1 MRNFLLFTLLL
12 GGLFS
17 FIITNF
23 VTLDENYELLLD
35 NSGPYIG
42 AEFPKQLG
50 FTGKGVK
57 IGVIDTG
64 INLNH
69 PDFFNQDQTSRFL
82 KGYDFVDND
91 TVPQDTNGH
100 GTQVTGIIAAD
111 GQLKGIAPMTEIF
124 SYRVSSDGESV
135 PSNLIIKAINQ
146 AIEDK
151 VDIINISLGVNMTHN
166 KIDEAVNNAINQGI
180 VVVAAAGNSGP
191 EKSTIGSPAR
201 NPNAITVGATY
212 NNQDSS
218 MVSTLVVGETQFQV
232 LPMLGTDIISDPISA
247 DIIFGKYSR
256 DNDFDD
262 IDVRGKIVLA
272 ERGGELNEI
281 VFFSDKEIFASK
293 NGAKGLIVYNNQP
306 GIFFGE
312 LIHEYV
318 SADYYPSI
326 PTVSMTREEGLELKK
341 ILETETSGTLN
352 IFNHPDFI
360 ATFSSRGPV
369 SPFYQKPDLVAPGV
383 FVNTTS
389 LKNFYNIT
397 SGTSYA
403 APHVSGAIAL
413 LLEKNPDL
421 TPQEIKSILVTT
433 SNIITD
439 QYNKEFEFNAGGAGR
454 IDLKKA
460 FNSKLIFEPPKLIF
474 NLSEHKISEE
484 QEIKINS
491 LNGIVNIQKVKFS
504 DVEGIKF
511 DYEIKN
517 STLYITAKLIENE
530 SNIFETRALI
540 TDDNDDV
547 VYQIPII
554 VRVNEATIVIIET
567 ENELSFQI
575 KQPLDWEYAKITITN
590 SETFEERNISIT
602 PKKIESLKLYDAGRY
617 WIEANVKSNENTFD
631 VYEVYDIKEDLSE
644 QKPIVENSELP
655 ERALIILGI
664 IFSIV
669 IVVGLKFRKNYW
681 IWGPAFLISVE
692 TSLNFVK
699 FSPNIC
705 ANFFADIS

>member
-491 LNGIVNIQKVKFS
+491 LNEIVNIQKVKFS

-530 SNIFETRALI
+530 SDIFETRALI

-669 IVVGLKFRKNYW
+669 IVVGLKFRKNY
-681 IWGPAFLISVE
+681 
-692 TSLNFVK
+692 
-699 FSPNIC
+699 
-705 ANFFADIS
+705 

>member
-1 MRNFLLFTLLL
+1 MRNFLFFTLLL

-17 FIITNF
+17 FVIVNF
-23 VTLDENYELLLD
+23 ITLDENSELFLD

-42 AEFPKQLG
+42 AEFPKELG
-50 FTGKGVK
+50 FTGKGIK

-64 INLNH
+64 INLSH
-69 PDFFNQDQTSRFL
+69 PDFFNQDETSRFL

-111 GQLKGIAPMTEIF
+111 GQLKGIAPMAEIF

-146 AIEDK
+146 AVEDR

-166 KIDEAVNNAINQGI
+166 KIDEAVNNAIKQGI

-191 EKSTIGSPAR
+191 DKSTIGSPAK

-212 NNQDSS
+212 NNRDSS
-218 MVSTLVVGETQFQV
+218 MVSTLEVEDTQFQV
-232 LPMLGTDIISDPISA
+232 LPMLGTDTISDPISA
-247 DIIFGKYSR
+247 EIVFGKYSR
-256 DNDFDD
+256 ENDFDG

-272 ERGGELNEI
+272 ERGGETPDEI
-281 VFFSDKEIFASK
+281 VFFSDKEIFASN

-318 SADYYPSI
+318 SEDYYPTI
-326 PTVSMTREEGLELKK
+326 PTVSMTREEGLELRT

-352 IFNHPDFI
+352 VFNHPDFL

-369 SPFYQKPDLVAPGV
+369 SPFYLKPDLVAPGV

-413 LLEKNPDL
+413 LLEKNPDF
-421 TPQEIKSILVTT
+421 TPHEIKSILVTT
-433 SNIITD
+433 SDIITD
-439 QYNKEFEFNAGGAGR
+439 EYKKEFEFDAGGAGR

-460 FNSKLIFEPPKLIF
+460 FNSELIFEPPKLIF
-474 NLSEHKISEE
+474 NLSEHKTLEE
-484 QEIKINS
+484 NEIKISS
-491 LNGIVNIQKVKFS
+491 LYGNINIQKVEFS
-504 DVEGIKF
+504 DIENVEF
-511 DYEIKN
+511 DYEIRD
-517 STLYITAKLIENE
+517 SELYITSKLIEKE
-530 SNIFETRALI
+530 LGDFETRAFI
-540 TDDNDDV
+540 TNNDIM
-547 VYQIPII
+547 YQIPII
-554 VRVNEATIVIIET
+554 VRVSEASIVISES
-567 ENELSFQI
+567 ENELSFQV
-575 KQPLDWEYAKITITN
+575 KRPLDWDYAKITVTN
-590 SETFEERNISIT
+590 SETFEERSISIT
-602 PKKIESLKLYDAGRY
+602 PNKIESLKLYDPGTY
-617 WIEANVKSNENTFD
+617 WIEANVKSSEDTFD
-631 VYEVYDIKEDLSE
+631 VYEFYEIKKDLSE
-644 QKPIVENSELP
+644 EKPIVENSELP

-664 IFSIV
+664 IFGIV
-669 IVVGLKFRKNYW
+669 VLVGLKLRKNY
-681 IWGPAFLISVE
+681 
-692 TSLNFVK
+692 
-699 FSPNIC
+699 
-705 ANFFADIS
+705 

>member
-1 MRNFLLFTLLL
+1 MMNMRNFLFFTLLL

-17 FIITNF
+17 FVITNF
-23 VTLDENYELLLD
+23 VSLEENYELLLD

-42 AEFPKQLG
+42 AEFPKELG
-50 FTGKGVK
+50 FTGKGIK

-64 INLNH
+64 INLSH
-69 PDFFNQDQTSRFL
+69 PDFFNQDETSRFL

-111 GQLKGIAPMTEIF
+111 GQLKGIAPMAEIF

-146 AIEDK
+146 AVEDR

-166 KIDEAVNNAINQGI
+166 KIDNAVNYAINQGI
-180 VVVAAAGNSGP
+180 VVVTAAGNSGP
-191 EKSTIGSPAR
+191 DKSTIGSPAR

-212 NNQDSS
+212 NNRDSS
-218 MVSTLVVGETQFQV
+218 MVSTLEVGKTQFQV
-232 LPMLGTDIISDPISA
+232 LPMLGTDIILEPISTE
-247 DIIFGKYSR
+247 IVFGKYSR
-256 DNDFDD
+256 ENDFDN
-262 IDVRGKIVLA
+262 IDVKGKIVLA
-272 ERGGELNEI
+272 ERGGESLDEI

-318 SADYYPSI
+318 SEDYYPSI

-341 ILETETSGTLN
+341 ILESETVGILN
-352 IFNHPDFI
+352 VFNHPDFI

-421 TPQEIKSILVTT
+421 TPHEIKSILVTT
-433 SNIITD
+433 SDVITD
-439 QYNKEFEFNAGGAGR
+439 QYGKEFEFDAGGAGR

-460 FNSKLIFEPPKLIF
+460 FNSKLVFDPPKLIF
-474 NLSEHKISEE
+474 NLSEHKTSEE
-484 QEIKINS
+484 REIKINS
-491 LNGIVNIQKVKFS
+491 LEGSINIQKVEFS
-504 DVEGIKF
+504 GLDSIEF
-511 DYEIKN
+511 NYEIN
-517 STLYITAKLIENE
+517 DSTLYITSKLIENE
-530 SNIFETRALI
+530 SGNFETRAFI
-540 TDDNDDV
+540 TNSDV
-547 VYQIPII
+547 MYQIPII
-554 VRVNEATIVIIET
+554 VRVSEASIIILET
-567 ENELSFQI
+567 ENELSFQV
-575 KQPLDWEYAKITITN
+575 KRPLNWEYAKITITN
-590 SETFEERNISIT
+590 SETFEERTVSIT
-602 PKKIESLKLYDAGRY
+602 PNKFESLKLYDAGTY
-617 WIEANVKSNENTFD
+617 WIEANVKNDENTFD

-655 ERALIILGI
+655 ERALIILGV

-669 IVVGLKFRKNYW
+669 IVVGLKFRKNY
-681 IWGPAFLISVE
+681 
-692 TSLNFVK
+692 
-699 FSPNIC
+699 
-705 ANFFADIS
+705 

>member
-1 MRNFLLFTLLL
+1 MRNFLFFTLLL

-17 FIITNF
+17 FVIVNF
-23 VTLDENYELLLD
+23 VSLDENSELFLD

-42 AEFPKQLG
+42 AEFPKELG
-50 FTGKGVK
+50 FTGKGIK

-64 INLNH
+64 INLSH
-69 PDFFNQDQTSRFL
+69 PDFFNQDETSRFL

-111 GQLKGIAPMTEIF
+111 GQLKGIAPMAEIF

-146 AIEDK
+146 AVEDR

-191 EKSTIGSPAR
+191 DKSTIGSPAK

-212 NNQDSS
+212 NNRDSS
-218 MVSTLVVGETQFQV
+218 MVSTLEVEDTQFQV
-232 LPMLGTDIISDPISA
+232 LPMLGTDIISDPISTE
-247 DIIFGKYSR
+247 IVFGKYSR
-256 DNDFDD
+256 ENDFDG

-272 ERGGELNEI
+272 ERGGETPDEI
-281 VFFSDKEIFASK
+281 VFFSDKEIFASN

-318 SADYYPSI
+318 SEDYYPTI
-326 PTVSMTREEGLELKK
+326 PTVSMTREEGLELRT

-352 IFNHPDFI
+352 VFNHPDFL

-369 SPFYQKPDLVAPGV
+369 SPFYLKPDLVAPGV

-413 LLEKNPDL
+413 LLEKNPDF
-421 TPQEIKSILVTT
+421 TPHEIKSILVTT
-433 SNIITD
+433 SDIITD
-439 QYNKEFEFNAGGAGR
+439 EYKKEFEFDAGGAGR

-460 FNSKLIFEPPKLIF
+460 FNSELIFEPPKLIF
-474 NLSEHKISEE
+474 NLSEHKTLEE
-484 QEIKINS
+484 NEIKISS
-491 LNGIVNIQKVKFS
+491 LYGNINIQKVEFS
-504 DVEGIKF
+504 DIENVEF
-511 DYEIKN
+511 DYEIRD
-517 STLYITAKLIENE
+517 SALYITSKLIEKE
-530 SNIFETRALI
+530 LGDFETRAFI
-540 TDDNDDV
+540 TNNDIM
-547 VYQIPII
+547 YQIPII
-554 VRVNEATIVIIET
+554 VRVSEASIVISES
-567 ENELSFQI
+567 ENELSFQV
-575 KQPLDWEYAKITITN
+575 KRPLDWDYAKITVTN
-590 SETFEERNISIT
+590 SETFEERSISIT
-602 PKKIESLKLYDAGRY
+602 PNKIESLKLYDPGTY
-617 WIEANVKSNENTFD
+617 WIEANVKSSEDTFD
-631 VYEVYDIKEDLSE
+631 VYEFYEIKKDLSE
-644 QKPIVENSELP
+644 EKPIVENSELP

-664 IFSIV
+664 IFGIV
-669 IVVGLKFRKNYW
+669 VLVGLKLRKNY
-681 IWGPAFLISVE
+681 
-692 TSLNFVK
+692 
-699 FSPNIC
+699 
-705 ANFFADIS
+705 

>member
-50 FTGKGVK
+50 FTGKGIK

-64 INLNH
+64 INLSH
-69 PDFFNQDQTSRFL
+69 PDFFNQDETSRFL

-201 NPNAITVGATY
+201 NPNAVTVGATY

-530 SNIFETRALI
+530 SDIFETRALI
-540 TDDNDDV
+540 TDDDDV

-567 ENELSFQI
+567 ENEISFQI

-669 IVVGLKFRKNYW
+669 IVVGLKFRKNY
-681 IWGPAFLISVE
+681 
-692 TSLNFVK
+692 
-699 FSPNIC
+699 
-705 ANFFADIS
+705 

>member
-1 MRNFLLFTLLL
+1 MRNFLVFTLLIA
-12 GGLFS
+12 GLFS
-17 FIITNF
+17 FVITNF

-50 FTGKGVK
+50 FTGNGIK

-64 INLNH
+64 INLSH
-69 PDFFNQDQTSRFL
+69 PDFFNQDGTSRFL

-91 TVPQDTNGH
+91 TIPQDTNGH

-111 GQLKGIAPMTEIF
+111 GQLKGIAPMAEIF

-146 AIEDK
+146 AVEDK

-191 EKSTIGSPAR
+191 DKSTIGSPAR

-218 MVSTLVVGETQFQV
+218 MVSTLEVGETQFQV
-232 LPMLGTDIISDPISA
+232 LPMLGTDTISDPIST
-247 DIIFGKYSR
+247 DIVFGKYSR
-256 DNDFDD
+256 ENDFED
-262 IDVRGKIVLA
+262 IDVKGKIVLA
-272 ERGGELNEI
+272 ERGGESSDEI

-318 SADYYPSI
+318 SEDYYPSI
-326 PTVSMTREEGLELKK
+326 PTVSMAREEGLKLKK
-341 ILETETSGTLN
+341 ILESETSGTFN

-369 SPFYQKPDLVAPGV
+369 SAFYQKPDLVAPGV

-413 LLEKNPDL
+413 LLEKNPNL
-421 TPQEIKSILVTT
+421 TPHEIKSILVTT
-433 SNIITD
+433 SDVITD
-439 QYNKEFEFNAGGAGR
+439 QYKKEFEFDAGGAGR
-454 IDLKKA
+454 IDLEKA
-460 FNSKLIFEPPKLIF
+460 FNSKLIFHPPKLIF
-474 NLSEHKISEE
+474 NLSEHKTSEE
-484 QEIKINS
+484 YEIKLKS
-491 LNGIVNIQKVKFS
+491 LDGIIDIQKVEFLGI
-504 DVEGIKF
+504 DNVEF
-511 DYEIKN
+511 NHEIKN
-517 STLYITAKLIENE
+517 SALYITPKLIKNE
-530 SNIFETRALI
+530 FGNFETRAFI
-540 TDDNDDV
+540 TNDDII
-547 VYQIPII
+547 YQIPII
-554 VRVNEATIVIIET
+554 VRVSEASIIILET

-602 PKKIESLKLYDAGRY
+602 PKNSESLKLYDPGRY
-617 WIEANVKSNENTFD
+617 WIEINIKNNENTFD
-631 VYEVYDIKEDLSE
+631 VYEVYDIKKDLSE
-644 QKPIVENSELP
+644 EKPIVENSELP
-655 ERALIILGI
+655 ERALIILGVILSII
-664 IFSIV
+664 IF
-669 IVVGLKFRKNYW
+669 VGLKFRKRSSEVVDQH
-681 IWGPAFLISVE
+681 L
-692 TSLNFVK
+692 
-699 FSPNIC
+699 
-705 ANFFADIS
+705 

>member
-1 MRNFLLFTLLL
+1 MRNVLVFTLLI

-17 FIITNF
+17 FVITNF

-42 AEFPKQLG
+42 AEFPKELG
-50 FTGKGVK
+50 FTGNGIK

-64 INLNH
+64 INLSH
-69 PDFFNQDQTSRFL
+69 PDFFNQDETSRFL

-91 TVPQDTNGH
+91 TIPQDTNGH

-111 GQLKGIAPMTEIF
+111 GQLKGIAPMAEIF

-135 PSNLIIKAINQ
+135 PSDLIIKAINQ
-146 AIEDK
+146 AVEDR

-166 KIDEAVNNAINQGI
+166 KIDNAVNHAINQGI

-191 EKSTIGSPAR
+191 DKSTIGSPAR

-218 MVSTLVVGETQFQV
+218 MVSTLEVGKIQFQV
-232 LPMLGTDIISDPISA
+232 LPMLGTDTISDPISTEIVFA
-247 DIIFGKYSR
+247 KYSR
-256 DNDFDD
+256 ENDFEG
-262 IDVRGKIVLA
+262 IDVGGKIVLA
-272 ERGGELNEI
+272 ERGGEVPDEI

-306 GIFFGE
+306 GIFYGE

-318 SADYYPSI
+318 SEDYDPTI
-326 PTVSMTREEGLELKK
+326 PTVSMTREEGLELRE
-341 ILETETSGTLN
+341 ILETESLGTFN
-352 IFNHPDFI
+352 VFNHPDFI

-369 SPFYQKPDLVAPGV
+369 SPFYLKPDLVAPGV

-413 LLEKNPDL
+413 LLEKNPDF
-421 TPQEIKSILVTT
+421 TPHEIKSILVTT
-433 SNIITD
+433 SDVITD
-439 QYNKEFEFNAGGAGR
+439 QYKEEFDFNAGGAGR

-460 FNSKLIFEPPKLIF
+460 FSSELLFEPPKLMF
-474 NLSEHKISEE
+474 NLSEQKISEE
-484 QEIKINS
+484 HEIEING
-491 LNGIVNIQKVKFS
+491 LDGPINIQKVEFTKMGNI
-504 DVEGIKF
+504 EF
-511 DYEIKN
+511 DYRVID
-517 STLYITAKLIENE
+517 SSLYITSKLIDTK
-530 SNIFETRALI
+530 SGDFETRAFI
-540 TDDNDDV
+540 TQNDIT
-547 VYQIPII
+547 YQIPIV
-554 VRVNEATIVIIET
+554 VRVSEASIIILEK
-567 ENELSFQI
+567 ENELSFQVKRPI
-575 KQPLDWEYAKITITN
+575 DWEYAKITVTN
-590 SETFEERNISIT
+590 SETFEERTVSIT
-602 PKKIESLKLYDAGRY
+602 PNKFESLKLYDAGIY
-617 WIEANVKSNENTFD
+617 WIEVNLKNNSETFD
-631 VYEVYDIKEDLSE
+631 VYEFYDIKEDLSQ

-681 IWGPAFLISVE
+681 IWGPAFLISGE

-705 ANFFADIS
+705 ASFFADKS

>member
-1 MRNFLLFTLLL
+1 MRNFLVFTLLIA
-12 GGLFS
+12 GLFS
-17 FIITNF
+17 FVITNF

-50 FTGKGVK
+50 FTGNGIK

-64 INLNH
+64 INLSH
-69 PDFFNQDQTSRFL
+69 PDFFNQDGTSRFL

-111 GQLKGIAPMTEIF
+111 GQLKGIAPMAEIF

-146 AIEDK
+146 AVEDK

-191 EKSTIGSPAR
+191 DKSTIGSPAR

-218 MVSTLVVGETQFQV
+218 MVSTLEVGETQFQV
-232 LPMLGTDIISDPISA
+232 LPMLGTDTISDPIST
-247 DIIFGKYSR
+247 DIVFGKYSR
-256 DNDFDD
+256 ENDFED
-262 IDVRGKIVLA
+262 IDVKGKIVLA
-272 ERGGELNEI
+272 ERGGESSDEI

-318 SADYYPSI
+318 SEDYYPSI
-326 PTVSMTREEGLELKK
+326 PTVSMAREEGLKLKK
-341 ILETETSGTLN
+341 ILESETSGTFN

-369 SPFYQKPDLVAPGV
+369 SAFYQKPDLVAPGV

-389 LKNFYNIT
+389 LKNIYNIT

-413 LLEKNPDL
+413 LLEKNPNL
-421 TPQEIKSILVTT
+421 TPHEVKSILVTT
-433 SNIITD
+433 SDVITD
-439 QYNKEFEFNAGGAGR
+439 EYGKEFEFDAGGAGR

-460 FNSKLIFEPPKLIF
+460 FNSELIFEPPKLIF
-474 NLSEHKISEE
+474 NLSEHKTSEKH
-484 QEIKINS
+484 EIRINS
-491 LNGIVNIQKVKFS
+491 LEEIVNIQNVEFS
-504 DVEGIKF
+504 DANNIEF
-511 DYEIKN
+511 NYEIKDGK
-517 STLYITAKLIENE
+517 LYITSKLIGNE
-530 SNIFETRALI
+530 SGIFEARVFVT
-540 TDDNDDV
+540 NEDV
-547 VYQIPII
+547 VYQIPIM
-554 VRVNEATIVIIET
+554 VRVNEASIVILED
-567 ENELSFQI
+567 ENKLSFQV
-575 KQPLDWEYAKITITN
+575 KRPLNWEYA
-590 SETFEERNISIT
+590 
-602 PKKIESLKLYDAGRY
+602 
-617 WIEANVKSNENTFD
+617 
-631 VYEVYDIKEDLSE
+631 
-644 QKPIVENSELP
+644 
-655 ERALIILGI
+655 
-664 IFSIV
+664 
-669 IVVGLKFRKNYW
+669 
-681 IWGPAFLISVE
+681 
-692 TSLNFVK
+692 
-699 FSPNIC
+699 
-705 ANFFADIS
+705 

>member
-1 MRNFLLFTLLL
+1 M
-12 GGLFS
+12 GGLLS
-17 FIITNF
+17 VVITNF
-23 VTLDENYELLLD
+23 GSLDEDYELLLD

-64 INLNH
+64 VNPSH
-69 PDFFNQDQTSRFL
+69 PDFFNQDKTSRFL

-111 GQLKGIAPMTEIF
+111 GQLKGIAPMAEIF

-146 AIEDK
+146 AVEDK

-191 EKSTIGSPAR
+191 DKSTIGSPAR
-201 NPNAITVGATY
+201 NPNTITVGATY
-212 NNQDSS
+212 NNLDSS
-218 MVSTLVVGETQFQV
+218 MVSTLEVGETQFQV
-232 LPMLGTDIISDPISA
+232 LPMLGTDTISEPISA
-247 DIIFGKYSR
+247 DIVFAKYSR
-256 DNDFDD
+256 ENDFDG
-262 IDVRGKIVLA
+262 IDVKDKIVLA
-272 ERGGELNEI
+272 ERGGESDEI
-281 VFFSDKEIFASK
+281 VFFSDKEIFASE
-293 NGAKGLIVYNNQP
+293 NGAKGLIVYNNKP

-318 SADYYPSI
+318 SEDYYPSI

-341 ILETETSGTLN
+341 ILESETSGTLN
-352 IFNHPDFI
+352 VFNHPDFI

-369 SPFYQKPDLVAPGV
+369 SAFYQKPDLVAPGV

-421 TPQEIKSILVTT
+421 TPREIKSILVTT
-433 SNIITD
+433 SHVITD
-439 QYNKEFEFNAGGAGR
+439 QYNKEFEFDAGGAGR
-454 IDLKKA
+454 IDLEKA
-460 FNSKLIFEPPKLIF
+460 FNSKLIFEPPTLIF
-474 NLSEHKISEE
+474 NLSEHKTSEK

-491 LNGIVNIQKVKFS
+491 LDGIINIQKVEFS
-504 DVEGIKF
+504 ETDNVEF
-511 DYEIKN
+511 DYEIKDT
-517 STLYITAKLIENE
+517 SLYITSKLIGNE
-530 SNIFETRALI
+530 SGDFETRAFI
-540 TDDNDDV
+540 ANDDV
-547 VYQIPII
+547 SYQIPII
-554 VRVNEATIVIIET
+554 VRVNEASIVIIET

-590 SETFEERNISIT
+590 SETFEERSISIT
-602 PKKIESLKLYDAGRY
+602 PKKFESLKLYDTGKY
-617 WIEANVKSNENTFD
+617 WIEANVKNDKKTFD
-631 VYEVYDIKEDLSE
+631 VYEIYDIQRDLSE

-655 ERALIILGI
+655 KRALIILGI

-669 IVVGLKFRKNYW
+669 IIVGLKFRKNY
-681 IWGPAFLISVE
+681 
-692 TSLNFVK
+692 
-699 FSPNIC
+699 
-705 ANFFADIS
+705 

>member
-1 MRNFLLFTLLL
+1 MRNFLFFTLLA

-17 FIITNF
+17 FVIVNF
-23 VTLDENYELLLD
+23 VTLDENYELFLD

-42 AEFPKQLG
+42 AEFPKQMG
-50 FTGKGVK
+50 FTGKGIK

-64 INLNH
+64 INTSH
-69 PDFFNQDQTSRFL
+69 PDFFNQDETSRFL

-91 TVPQDTNGH
+91 TIPQDTNGH

-111 GQLKGIAPMTEIF
+111 GQLKGIAPMAEIF

-135 PSNLIIKAINQ
+135 PSSLIIKAINQ
-146 AIEDK
+146 AVEDR

-166 KIDEAVNNAINQGI
+166 KIDEAVNNAISQGI

-191 EKSTIGSPAR
+191 DKSTIGSPAK

-212 NNQDSS
+212 NNRDSS
-218 MVSTLVVGETQFQV
+218 MVSTLEVGETQFQV
-232 LPMLGTDIISDPISA
+232 LPMLGTDTISDPISA
-247 DIIFGKYSR
+247 EIVFGKYSR
-256 DNDFDD
+256 ENDFDGL
-262 IDVRGKIVLA
+262 DVKGKIVLA
-272 ERGGELNEI
+272 ERGGESPDEI

-318 SADYYPSI
+318 SEDYYPSI

-341 ILETETSGTLN
+341 ILESETSGTLN
-352 IFNHPDFI
+352 VFNHPDFL

-413 LLEKNPDL
+413 LLEKNPDF
-421 TPQEIKSILVTT
+421 TPHEIKSILVTT
-433 SNIITD
+433 SDIITD
-439 QYNKEFEFNAGGAGR
+439 EYKKEFEFDAGGAGR

-460 FNSKLIFEPPKLIF
+460 FNSELIFEPPKLIF
-474 NLSEHKISEE
+474 NLSEHKTSEKN
-484 QEIKINS
+484 EIKINS
-491 LNGIVNIQKVKFS
+491 LGGDINIQKVEFS
-504 DVEGIKF
+504 DIENVEF
-511 DYEIKN
+511 DYEVTD
-517 STLYITAKLIENE
+517 STLYITSKLIEKE
-530 SNIFETRALI
+530 SGNFETRAFI
-540 TDDNDDV
+540 TNNDIM
-547 VYQIPII
+547 YQIPII
-554 VRVNEATIVIIET
+554 VRVSEASIVILES
-567 ENELSFQI
+567 ENELTFQV
-575 KQPLDWEYAKITITN
+575 KRPLDWEYAKITVTN
-590 SETFEERNISIT
+590 SETFEERSISIT
-602 PKKIESLKLYDAGRY
+602 PNKIESLKLYDPGTY
-617 WIEANVKSNENTFD
+617 WIEANVKSSEDTFD
-631 VYEVYDIKEDLSE
+631 VYEFYEIKKDLSE
-644 QKPIVENSELP
+644 EKPIVENSELP

-669 IVVGLKFRKNYW
+669 VLVGLKFRKNY
-681 IWGPAFLISVE
+681 
-692 TSLNFVK
+692 
-699 FSPNIC
+699 
-705 ANFFADIS
+705 

>member
-1 MRNFLLFTLLL
+1 MRNFLFFTLLA

-17 FIITNF
+17 FVIVNF
-23 VTLDENYELLLD
+23 VTLDENYELFLD

-42 AEFPKQLG
+42 AEFPKQMG
-50 FTGKGVK
+50 FTGKGIK

-64 INLNH
+64 INTSH
-69 PDFFNQDQTSRFL
+69 PDFFNQDETSRFL

-111 GQLKGIAPMTEIF
+111 GQLKGIAPMAEIF

-135 PSNLIIKAINQ
+135 PSSLIIKAINQ
-146 AIEDK
+146 AVEDR

-166 KIDEAVNNAINQGI
+166 KIDEAVNNAISQGI

-191 EKSTIGSPAR
+191 DKSTIGSPAK

-212 NNQDSS
+212 NNRDSS
-218 MVSTLVVGETQFQV
+218 MVSTLEVGETQFQV
-232 LPMLGTDIISDPISA
+232 LPMLGTDTISDPISA
-247 DIIFGKYSR
+247 EIVFGKYSR
-256 DNDFDD
+256 ENDFDGL
-262 IDVRGKIVLA
+262 DVKGKIVLA
-272 ERGGELNEI
+272 ERGGESPDEI

-318 SADYYPSI
+318 SEDYYPSI

-341 ILETETSGTLN
+341 ILESETSGTLN
-352 IFNHPDFI
+352 VFNHPDFL

-413 LLEKNPDL
+413 LLEKNPEF
-421 TPQEIKSILVTT
+421 TPHEIKSILVTT
-433 SNIITD
+433 SDIITD
-439 QYNKEFEFNAGGAGR
+439 EYKKEFEFDAGGAGR

-460 FNSKLIFEPPKLIF
+460 FNSELIFEPPKLIF
-474 NLSEHKISEE
+474 NLSEHKTSEKN
-484 QEIKINS
+484 EIKINS
-491 LNGIVNIQKVKFS
+491 LGGDINIQKVEFS
-504 DVEGIKF
+504 DMENVEF
-511 DYEIKN
+511 DYEVTD
-517 STLYITAKLIENE
+517 STLYITSKLIEKE
-530 SNIFETRALI
+530 SGNFETRAFI
-540 TDDNDDV
+540 TNNDIM
-547 VYQIPII
+547 YQIPII
-554 VRVNEATIVIIET
+554 VRVSEASIVILES
-567 ENELSFQI
+567 ENELTFQV
-575 KQPLDWEYAKITITN
+575 KRPLDWEYAKITVTN
-590 SETFEERNISIT
+590 SETFEERSISIT
-602 PKKIESLKLYDAGRY
+602 PNKIESLKLYDPGTY
-617 WIEANVKSNENTFD
+617 WIEANVKSSEDTFD
-631 VYEVYDIKEDLSE
+631 VYEFYEIKKDLSE
-644 QKPIVENSELP
+644 EKPIVENSELP

-669 IVVGLKFRKNYW
+669 VLVGLKFRKNY
-681 IWGPAFLISVE
+681 
-692 TSLNFVK
+692 
-699 FSPNIC
+699 
-705 ANFFADIS
+705 

>member
-1 MRNFLLFTLLL
+1 MRNFLFFTLLL

-17 FIITNF
+17 FVIVNF
-23 VTLDENYELLLD
+23 VTLDENSELFLD

-42 AEFPKQLG
+42 AEFPKELG
-50 FTGKGVK
+50 FTGKGIK

-64 INLNH
+64 INLSH
-69 PDFFNQDQTSRFL
+69 PDFFNQDETSRFL

-111 GQLKGIAPMTEIF
+111 GQLKGIAPMAEIF

-146 AIEDK
+146 AVEDR

-166 KIDEAVNNAINQGI
+166 KIDEAVNNAIKQGI

-191 EKSTIGSPAR
+191 DKSTIGSPAK

-212 NNQDSS
+212 NNRDSS
-218 MVSTLVVGETQFQV
+218 MVSTLEVEDTQFQV
-232 LPMLGTDIISDPISA
+232 LPMLGTDTISDPISA
-247 DIIFGKYSR
+247 EIVFGKYSR
-256 DNDFDD
+256 ENDFDG

-272 ERGGELNEI
+272 ERGGETPDEI
-281 VFFSDKEIFASK
+281 VFFSDKEIFASN

-318 SADYYPSI
+318 SEDYYPTI
-326 PTVSMTREEGLELKK
+326 PTVSMTREEGLELKT
-341 ILETETSGTLN
+341 ILESETSGTLN
-352 IFNHPDFI
+352 VFNHPDFL

-369 SPFYQKPDLVAPGV
+369 SPFYLKPDLVAPGV

-413 LLEKNPDL
+413 LLEKNPDF
-421 TPQEIKSILVTT
+421 TPHEIKSILVTT
-433 SNIITD
+433 SDIITD
-439 QYNKEFEFNAGGAGR
+439 EYKKEFEFDAGGAGR

-460 FNSKLIFEPPKLIF
+460 FNSELIFEPPKLIF
-474 NLSEHKISEE
+474 NLFEHKTLEE
-484 QEIKINS
+484 NEIKISS
-491 LNGIVNIQKVKFS
+491 LYGNINIQKVEFS
-504 DVEGIKF
+504 DIENVEF
-511 DYEIKN
+511 DYEIRD
-517 STLYITAKLIENE
+517 SALYITSKLIEKE
-530 SNIFETRALI
+530 LGDFETRAFI
-540 TDDNDDV
+540 TNNDIM
-547 VYQIPII
+547 YQIPII
-554 VRVNEATIVIIET
+554 VRVSEASIVISES
-567 ENELSFQI
+567 ENELSFQV
-575 KQPLDWEYAKITITN
+575 KRPLDWDYAKITVTN
-590 SETFEERNISIT
+590 SETFEERSISIT
-602 PKKIESLKLYDAGRY
+602 PNKIESLKLYDPGTY
-617 WIEANVKSNENTFD
+617 WIEANVKSSEDTFD
-631 VYEVYDIKEDLSE
+631 VYEFYEIKKDLSE
-644 QKPIVENSELP
+644 EKPIVENSELP

-669 IVVGLKFRKNYW
+669 VLVGLKLRKNY
-681 IWGPAFLISVE
+681 
-692 TSLNFVK
+692 
-699 FSPNIC
+699 
-705 ANFFADIS
+705 

>member
-1 MRNFLLFTLLL
+1 MRNFLFFTLLL

-17 FIITNF
+17 LVIVNFI
-23 VTLDENYELLLD
+23 TLDENSELFLD

-42 AEFPKQLG
+42 AEFPKELG
-50 FTGKGVK
+50 FTGKGIK

-64 INLNH
+64 INLSH
-69 PDFFNQDQTSRFL
+69 PDFFNQDETSRFL

-111 GQLKGIAPMTEIF
+111 GQLKGIAPMAEIF

-146 AIEDK
+146 AVEDR

-191 EKSTIGSPAR
+191 DKSTIGSPAK

-212 NNQDSS
+212 NNRDSS
-218 MVSTLVVGETQFQV
+218 MVSTLEVEDTQFQV
-232 LPMLGTDIISDPISA
+232 LPMLGTDTISDPISA
-247 DIIFGKYSR
+247 EIVFGKYSR
-256 DNDFDD
+256 ENDFDG

-272 ERGGELNEI
+272 ERGGETPDEI
-281 VFFSDKEIFASK
+281 VFFSDKEIFASN

-318 SADYYPSI
+318 SEDYYPTI
-326 PTVSMTREEGLELKK
+326 PTVSMTREEGLELKT
-341 ILETETSGTLN
+341 ILESETSGTLN
-352 IFNHPDFI
+352 VFNHPDFL

-369 SPFYQKPDLVAPGV
+369 SPFYLKPDLVAPGV

-413 LLEKNPDL
+413 LLEKNPDF
-421 TPQEIKSILVTT
+421 TPHEIKSILVTT
-433 SNIITD
+433 SDIITD
-439 QYNKEFEFNAGGAGR
+439 EYKKEFEFDAGGAGR

-460 FNSKLIFEPPKLIF
+460 FNSELIFEPPKLIF
-474 NLSEHKISEE
+474 NLSEHKTLEE
-484 QEIKINS
+484 NEIKISS
-491 LNGIVNIQKVKFS
+491 LYGNINIQKVEFS
-504 DVEGIKF
+504 DIENVEF
-511 DYEIKN
+511 DYEIRD
-517 STLYITAKLIENE
+517 SALYITSKLIKKELGD
-530 SNIFETRALI
+530 FETRAFI
-540 TDDNDDV
+540 TNNDIM
-547 VYQIPII
+547 YQIPII
-554 VRVNEATIVIIET
+554 VRVSEASIVISES
-567 ENELSFQI
+567 ENELSFQV
-575 KQPLDWEYAKITITN
+575 KRPLDWDYAKITVTN
-590 SETFEERNISIT
+590 SETFEERSISIT
-602 PKKIESLKLYDAGRY
+602 PNKIESLKLYDPGTY
-617 WIEANVKSNENTFD
+617 WIEANVKSSEDTFD
-631 VYEVYDIKEDLSE
+631 VYEFYEIKKDLSE
-644 QKPIVENSELP
+644 EKPIVENSELP

-664 IFSIV
+664 IFGIV
-669 IVVGLKFRKNYW
+669 VLVGLKLRKNY
-681 IWGPAFLISVE
+681 
-692 TSLNFVK
+692 
-699 FSPNIC
+699 
-705 ANFFADIS
+705 

>member
-201 NPNAITVGATY
+201 NPNAVTVGATY

-530 SNIFETRALI
+530 SDIFETRALI
-540 TDDNDDV
+540 TDDDDV

-567 ENELSFQI
+567 ENEISFQI